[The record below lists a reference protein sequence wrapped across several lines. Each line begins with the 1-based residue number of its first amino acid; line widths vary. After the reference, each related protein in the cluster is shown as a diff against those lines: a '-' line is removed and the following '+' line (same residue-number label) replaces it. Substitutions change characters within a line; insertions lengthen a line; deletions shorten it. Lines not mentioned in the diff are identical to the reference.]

1 MVKNYKIDLHV
12 HSNHS
17 NKPSSWTLRKFNC
30 PESYT
35 KPEFIYNTALKKGMH
50 FVTITDHNSITGAL
64 EIAHLPRTF
73 ISTEV
78 TTYLPDNECKLHV
91 VVLDIT
97 ESMFSDIISL
107 RKNVYELV
115 GYLQKNNIVHFL
127 AHLLYDMN
135 SRLTLETVEKM
146 LLLFDVFEV
155 KNGSRSE
162 RYNSLIKDLVT
173 SLNEHHIAKLTEK
186 HGIVPYS
193 REPWKKA
200 MVGGSDDHSGF
211 FIARAYTASE
221 RGEQLADFM
230 AAIRDRQVRVEGED
244 GDALTLSH
252 SIYGIG
258 YRFFKEK
265 VEPKQNNRFPF
276 INALLIRLFN
286 ANSGKLSLSDKINLF
301 IKKNLPA
308 IDNGHDGKTFEQILD
323 REAKRLLNDTKFIQ
337 TISVEDI
344 NRKVFAVTSYLVNR
358 LIYIYSERLTREY
371 SHVGIL
377 DLMNSLGTI
386 GFVHFLASPYYVAFH
401 HQHRSKALVRDL
413 ATQFALP
420 AGNGHRQKI
429 ALFTDTLEE
438 INGVAITIKR
448 LIETAKKRGIELV
461 VITANDQETGFKN
474 GVMNFKSIGKFA
486 LPEYPELQLHFPP
499 VLDIIDYFDRQG
511 FTRIHASTP
520 GTLGLLSLFI
530 AKLMDIPIAGTY
542 HTDIPQY
549 VKSLTDDSFLEDVA
563 WNYMVW
569 FYNLMEEVMVPSS
582 STRRQLVEKGL
593 AAGKVKPLPRWVDSL
608 AFSPEKRDPNLWL
621 RCGLDGE
628 LKFLY
633 VGRLSR
639 EKNLEL
645 LANAFISLTDKG
657 SASNLIL
664 VGDGPYRKE
673 LEEKLKGY
681 PVLFTGFLS
690 GEELS
695 QAYASA
701 DVFVFPSTT
710 DTFGNVVLEAQAS
723 GLPVIVSDQG
733 GPQELLKDGQSGFI
747 IKANS
752 MSALSEA
759 MQLFIRD
766 RQVATRMG
774 RQARWFIED
783 NQPHEN
789 DLYSTILQD
798 TFRAGTN
805 VGRS

>member
-1 MVKNYKIDLHV
+1 
-12 HSNHS
+12 
-17 NKPSSWTLRKFNC
+17 
-30 PESYT
+30 
-35 KPEFIYNTALKKGMH
+35 MH
-50 FVTITDHNSITGAL
+50 HVTITDHNSINGAL
-64 EIAHLPRTF
+64 EIAHLPQTF

-97 ESMFSDIISL
+97 ESMFSDIMSL
-107 RKNVYELV
+107 RKNVYDLV
-115 GYLQKNNIVHFL
+115 GYLQKNKIVHFL
-127 AHLLYDMN
+127 AHVLYDMN

-162 RYNSLIKDLVT
+162 RYNSLIKDLVS
-173 SLNEHHIAKLTEK
+173 SLEEHRMAQLADK
-186 HGIVPYS
+186 HGIIPYS

-211 FIARAYTASE
+211 FIARAYTVSE
-221 RGEQLADFM
+221 RGEHLPDFM
-230 AAIRDRQVRVEGED
+230 AAIRDRQVRAEGED

-265 VEPKQNNRFPF
+265 IEPKQNNRFPF
-276 INALLIRLFN
+276 IHALLTRLFS
-286 ANSGKLSLSDKINLF
+286 ANNGKLSLSDKINLF

-308 IDNGHDGKTFEQILD
+308 IYDGHDGKTFEQILD
-323 REAKRLLNDTKFIQ
+323 REAKRLLNDAKFIQ

-371 SHVGIL
+371 SHAGIL

-386 GFVHFLASPYYVAFH
+386 GFIHFLASPYYVAFH
-401 HQHRSKALVRDL
+401 HQHRSKALVREL

-420 AGNGHRQKI
+420 AGNGRCQKI

-530 AKLMDIPIAGTY
+530 AKLMDIPISGTY

-593 AAGKVKPLPRWVDSL
+593 LAGKVKPLPRWVDSV
-608 AFSPEKRDPNLWL
+608 AFSPGKRDPNLWL

-645 LANAFISLTDKG
+645 LANAFISLTDSG
-657 SASNLIL
+657 SPSNLIL

-733 GPQELLKDGQSGFI
+733 GPRELLKDGQSGFI
-747 IKANS
+747 VKANNA
-752 MSALSEA
+752 SALVDA
-759 MQLFIRD
+759 MRFFIAD
-766 RQVATRMG
+766 RQVAMRMG
-774 RQARWFIED
+774 RQARWFVED
-783 NQPHEN
+783 NQPDEN

-798 TFRAGTN
+798 KGRAEIN